1 MHTTYHASLTQL
13 EIFMKTVLITG
24 TSSGYGKA
32 AAERFL
38 QQGWNV
44 IATMR
49 KPDPELFAQSERLL
63 VVQLDVTDETSIAR
77 AISQGIEAFGQIDV
91 LVNNAGIGLFSA
103 LEATP
108 AATIREIFET
118 NTFGV
123 MAVTQAIIPHM
134 RQRGQGTIVNVTSSV
149 CFAGMPLVA
158 PYAASKFAIE
168 GFTEALFFELDTL
181 GVRVKLVEPG
191 YGPGTSFTANGMDR
205 MEGLIP
211 PAYQAYAGQLMES
224 FANPAAVTTADHVA
238 DGIFAASNDQTDR
251 LRFPAGP
258 DSEYLA
264 NSRWNSTD
272 EQFLSGMRTMLRM
285 KTNVE

>member
-1 MHTTYHASLTQL
+1 
-13 EIFMKTVLITG
+13 MKTVLITG

-32 AAERFL
+32 TAERFL

-49 KPDPELFAQSERLL
+49 APREGLFGTSDRLL
-63 VVQLDVTDETSIAR
+63 LVQLDVTDEASIAR
-77 AISQGIEAFGQIDV
+77 AISQGIEAFGKIDV
-91 LVNNAGIGLFSA
+91 LVNNAGIGLLSA
-103 LEATP
+103 FEATP
-108 AATIREIFET
+108 ATITREVFET

-123 MAVTQAIIPHM
+123 MAMTRAIIPHM
-134 RQRGQGTIVNVTSSV
+134 RERGEGAIVNVTSSV

-168 GFTEALFFELDTL
+168 GFTEALFFELDIH

-205 MEGLIP
+205 MNGLIP
-211 PAYQAYAGQLMES
+211 PAYQEYAGQLMQA
-224 FANPAAVTTADHVA
+224 FANPGAVTSADQVA
-238 DGIFAASNDQTDR
+238 DGVFAAANDQTDR

-258 DSEYLA
+258 DSEHLA
-264 NSRWNSTD
+264 NARWNSTD
-272 EQFLSGMRTMLRM
+272 EQFLLGMRSMLRM
-285 KTNVE
+285 KK